1 MLGRV
6 HWNGVGCIE
15 KGGRVRWE
23 WGECIGKGDRTALDR
38 RKVRIF
44 RGGGSYIG
52 VSMSSLEGIKL
63 KKCIGGDGG
72 R

>member
-1 MLGRV
+1 MFERV
-6 HWNGVGCIE
+6 HWDEGGCIE
-15 KGGRVRWE
+15 KGVGALGMGRVRR
-23 WGECIGKGDRTALDR
+23 IALDR

-52 VSMSSLEGIKL
+52 VGKSSLEGTEL
-63 KKCIGGDGG
+63 NKCIGGDGG